1 MSQESLKKFFEEF
14 ETNEALK
21 NQIKEAAE
29 KLSEAE
35 KNDEA
40 KQVAIVA
47 ELAKKAGYDFTA
59 EELLEAKEAVDNGD
73 EKLSLDDLDA
83 VAGGSIWTIVGRAFE
98 SAWNVVKS
106 FFK

>member
-21 NQIKEAAE
+21 SQIKEAAE

-59 EELLEAKEAVDNGD
+59 EELLAAKEAVDNGD

-83 VAGGSIWTIVGRAFE
+83 VVGGSFWTILGSVVK
-98 SAWNVVKS
+98 SAWNGLKS
-106 FFK
+106 LFK